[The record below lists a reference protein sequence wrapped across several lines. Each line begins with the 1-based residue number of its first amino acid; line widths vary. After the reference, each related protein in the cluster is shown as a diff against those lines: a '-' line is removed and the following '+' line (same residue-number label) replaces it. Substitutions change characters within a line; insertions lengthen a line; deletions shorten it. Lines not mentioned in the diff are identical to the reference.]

1 MVQYSIA
8 IVLTTASTLQSHTT
22 SPNKKTTK
30 HAETRENVGDQV
42 VIGFSFESDWL
53 KEWYEFSGPITE
65 RSKALTKR

>member
-30 HAETRENVGDQV
+30 HPETRENVGDQV
-42 VIGFSFESDWL
+42 VIGFSFESDWF